1 MSDVNVEEIMDTL
14 DGEELCK
21 YCRYGIDYDCD
32 GGIRSGGDGTPIY
45 PPCVDGLD
53 KEIHNNIPGGGC
65 THNWVQQAPRAG
77 SIQGFN
83 LLDSKLNKKRVL
95 SQGCLPLWNRTHVR
109 LHNYCIPLCA

>member
-53 KEIHNNIPGGGC
+53 KDDFDLEAYLVDMAKNQN
-65 THNWVQQAPRAG
+65 
-77 SIQGFN
+77 
-83 LLDSKLNKKRVL
+83 
-95 SQGCLPLWNRTHVR
+95 
-109 LHNYCIPLCA
+109 